1 MLFCWPSLLAR
12 FCVCVSHLNTLY
24 ATFFHFIF
32 CVCMLFILVDRRRR
46 GLSLKMA
53 AGPAERTHTHTQM
66 IDDHFHFV
74 LGFVCAGYWARF
86 VLDALTRSRLGIFGA
101 HMNERAHTLAKIA
114 QRLQMHTRFWSREHT
129 HTLNSI
135 LSINHFICI
144 LCLWDYTYFVMFS
157 PPCTHL
163 SACVRACVCAHALS
177 VGKC

>member
-1 MLFCWPSLLAR
+1 M
-12 FCVCVSHLNTLY
+12 CVCVPSKYIVRHIFPLY
-24 ATFFHFIF
+24 FLCVNVVHFGRPSPSRSVSQNG
-32 CVCMLFILVDRRRR
+32 CGSR
-46 GLSLKMA
+46 GTH
-53 AGPAERTHTHTQM
+53 THTHTQM